1 MFKALLLWCQDQL
14 SSQFETTYTKRS
26 ARLKS
31 LFCSNWSTQEVPPM
45 TLAIKTK
52 ALFSPCLA
60 NQTALSLA
68 SWTLVTN
75 KTNPAFCPSIVE
87 LLRFRM
93 MPLRA
98 VKIRMLLVSMS
109 SLHLTKVPS
118 WPTANW
124 MCTNNS
130 ITYSSAKLK
139 GKSSW
144 RAIAKVRTVSRLW
157 MVAVACSTQIES
169 NSLLWKKRMQAS
181 AAIWPACNSTTLD
194 SWTPSIQV
202 VARL

>member
-1 MFKALLLWCQDQL
+1 MFKALLSWCQDRL
-14 SSQFETTYTKRS
+14 NSQFETTYTKKS

-31 LFCSNWSTQEVPPM
+31 LFCSNWSTQEVPLM

-52 ALFSPCLA
+52 ALFSLCQA
-60 NQTALSLA
+60 NQTALSLV
-68 SWTLVTN
+68 SWTLLTN

-93 MPLRA
+93 MPWRA
-98 VKIRMLLVSMS
+98 VKISMLRVAMNT
-109 SLHLTKVPS
+109 LHLTKVPS
-118 WPTANW
+118 WPTVNW

-139 GKSSW
+139 GKSNW
-144 RAIAKVRTVSRLW
+144 HAIAKVRTVSRLW
-157 MVAVACSTQIES
+157 MVAVACSTRIVS
-169 NSLLWKKRMQAS
+169 NSQLWRKRTRAS

-202 VARL
+202 VARR